1 MTRHHESPHTSLPVR
16 SRGSTGD
23 DVSDNV
29 DSQAHGGAQSIFR
42 QSSQHF
48 NGASQYSMYPFGSE
62 PIVQANHEF
71 PPAMSPEMEF
81 PMSTQYYYE
90 GAGEEELLSAYM
102 TSEEAKSGDIFDVYP
117 SMVDETFYASIT
129 DWSAMVTAP
138 PHHVSFIPGQDNAH
152 MLNPTFSAN
161 AHHSTFSPTG
171 HAFLS
176 SEAGFQ
182 TNPASVQSPQPPRK
196 PHRCE
201 ERRPYEM
208 YGHLEL
214 KEVHNRM
221 PEPFRDAPNQPF
233 MLRLH
238 QYFDDPELTI
248 PVIRF
253 VPRVDKDISK
263 ATFPIESDGKVL
275 EVKPTEI
282 LSPPLVPAISNAN
295 FAGYVKHF
303 RWSVRRW
310 LDCAE
315 MHQDIEWHLT
325 FFREEYGKPWPRAV
339 FADVCQ
345 FYHKVEWGS
354 CAALKSGLQ
363 STVFAY
369 MLGHSFY
376 VPHEDIQDVVDR
388 TGLEQFYDGE
398 FMFVS
403 PIHVDRFIK
412 AMLFPFFRT
421 CVGKT
426 LRGFQEL
433 CAASRQTK
441 YSRDRILA
449 TSIVLLIVAA
459 SQQSKAIEKAVAM
472 QLRGED
478 ANPRAVHRQID
489 EIERW
494 IINLVLQVW
503 DYKFNGTVRW
513 GDDEPSD
520 RSSAYRAKLFGL
532 YEKFELSYQEHRGSL
547 QDLPT
552 ELPEEINERT
562 FGATN
567 IDRVLKK
574 FYKCVFEPQTQ
585 DWATYNP

>member
-1 MTRHHESPHTSLPVR
+1 
-16 SRGSTGD
+16 
-23 DVSDNV
+23 
-29 DSQAHGGAQSIFR
+29 
-42 QSSQHF
+42 
-48 NGASQYSMYPFGSE
+48 
-62 PIVQANHEF
+62 
-71 PPAMSPEMEF
+71 
-81 PMSTQYYYE
+81 
-90 GAGEEELLSAYM
+90 
-102 TSEEAKSGDIFDVYP
+102 
-117 SMVDETFYASIT
+117 
-129 DWSAMVTAP
+129 
-138 PHHVSFIPGQDNAH
+138 
-152 MLNPTFSAN
+152 
-161 AHHSTFSPTG
+161 
-171 HAFLS
+171 
-176 SEAGFQ
+176 
-182 TNPASVQSPQPPRK
+182 
-196 PHRCE
+196 
-201 ERRPYEM
+201 M

-214 KEVHNRM
+214 KEVRNRM
-221 PEPFRDAPNQPF
+221 PDPFRDASNQPF
-233 MLRLH
+233 ILRLH

-282 LSPPLVPAISNAN
+282 LSPPLVPAINNAN
-295 FAGYVKHF
+295 SAGYVKHF

-325 FFREEYGKPWPRAV
+325 FFREEYGKAWPRTV

-376 VPHEDIQDVVDR
+376 VPHEDIQGVVDR

-398 FMFVS
+398 FIFVS
-403 PIHVDRFIK
+403 PIHVDRFVK

-426 LRGFQEL
+426 FRGLQEL

-494 IINLVLQVW
+494 IINLVLQIW

-532 YEKFELSYQEHRGSL
+532 YEKFELSYREHR
-547 QDLPT
+547 
-552 ELPEEINERT
+552 
-562 FGATN
+562 
-567 IDRVLKK
+567 K
-574 FYKCVFEPQTQ
+574 
-585 DWATYNP
+585 